1 MTADQERGLVA
12 RAARVAGVARVV
24 TDVAGIDK
32 EFDYLVPDHL
42 ATGLAVG
49 TEVRVP
55 LGGRRVGGWVVG
67 FSDAGPEGVTL
78 RPIAKVRGVGPE
90 PEVVDLAGWAAWRW
104 AGKAAWFLKTASAGK
119 AVPHMPATGGRP
131 PIVADRLDR
140 MVGTG
145 RLPAALARRD
155 DMPSAPARPDRMPV
169 LLPDRPGVHILRL
182 APATDPTAVVAA
194 AAQRGPTLV
203 VVPTASR
210 AAILAGRLRRAG
222 GAVALLPD
230 DWAAARAGRA
240 AVIIGTRSA
249 AWGPCPGLAAAVVL
263 DAHDEGLTSE
273 GAPTWNALTVLAER
287 ARRQDVPLYAVT
299 PCPTLD
305 LLALGELHLGDRG
318 TEVSG
323 WAVTEVVDRRD
334 DDPRLGLWSERLVAL
349 VRAASPER
357 RVACI
362 LNRTGRIRLLSC
374 TACTELARCE
384 ICASAVTS
392 PEPGLLHCPRCGH
405 DRPAVCAA
413 CGSTRLKA
421 RRVGT
426 ARAREELEAL
436 AGRAVAEVNAS
447 TTDLPDRDVLIGT
460 EALLNRLDPSSGVAA
475 VAFVDFDQELLA
487 PRVRSAEEALSLLA
501 RASRL
506 VRGRVGRVVIQTRV
520 PEHPVVAAAVRAD
533 PALAE
538 DGQAE
543 LRRALQ
549 LPPYGALALVHG
561 DAAADWVASLSGV
574 QVLGP
579 DPSGRWMV
587 KAADHAALC
596 DALAAVPRPATGT
609 LRVAVD
615 PARI

>member
-1 MTADQERGLVA
+1 MTGDQERGLVDQVAGAVVA
-12 RAARVAGVARVV
+12 RALVARPRVARVV

-42 ATGLAVG
+42 AAGVAVG
-49 TEVRVP
+49 IEVRIP
-55 LGGRRVGGWVVG
+55 LGGRRVGGWIVG
-67 FSDAGPEGVTL
+67 FSDAAPEGVTL

-90 PEVVDLAGWAAWRW
+90 PEVVDLAVWAAWRW
-104 AGKAAWFLKTASAGK
+104 AGKGAWFLKTASAGK
-119 AVPHMPATGGRP
+119 AVPPMAAGGRAP
-131 PIVADRLDR
+131 FGSDRLDGVR
-140 MVGTG
+140 ATG
-145 RLPAALARRD
+145 RV
-155 DMPSAPARPDRMPV
+155 PSRPARPDRMPV
-169 LLPDRPGVHILRL
+169 VLPDRPGVHIVRL
-182 APATDPTAVVAA
+182 APATDPTAVVAG

-240 AVIIGTRSA
+240 AVTIGTRSA

-287 ARRQDVPLYAVT
+287 ARRQDVPLYAVS

-318 TEVSG
+318 AEVSG

-334 DDPRLGLWSERLVAL
+334 DDPRLGLWSERLVTL
-349 VRAASPER
+349 VRAASLER
-357 RVACI
+357 KVACI

-392 PEPGLLHCPRCGH
+392 PQPGLLHCPRCGH
-405 DRPAVCAA
+405 ERPAVCAA

-436 AGRAVAEVNAS
+436 AGRAVAEVNAT
-447 TTDLPDRDVLIGT
+447 TTDLPASDVLIGT

-487 PRVRSAEEALSLLA
+487 PRVRSAEEAMSLLA

-538 DGQAE
+538 DGQAD

-561 DAAADWVASLSGV
+561 EAAADWVASLAAV
-574 QVLGP
+574 QVIGP

-596 DALAAVPRPATGT
+596 DALAAVPRPAAGT